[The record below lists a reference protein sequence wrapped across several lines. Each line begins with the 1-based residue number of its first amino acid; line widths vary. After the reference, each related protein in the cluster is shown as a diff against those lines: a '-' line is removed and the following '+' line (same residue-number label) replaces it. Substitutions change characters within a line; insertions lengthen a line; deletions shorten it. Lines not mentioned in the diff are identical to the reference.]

1 MGSKTRQ
8 IAVGTELGENNA
20 NLVTSR
26 KIKTR
31 LARPIDFDVNRKIM
45 TSTDDVT
52 RSKIAI

>member
-8 IAVGTELGENNA
+8 IAVGTELDENNA

-31 LARPIDFDVNRKIM
+31 LARPIVSPYLRMCELLMIERPIFHGE
-45 TSTDDVT
+45 
-52 RSKIAI
+52 A